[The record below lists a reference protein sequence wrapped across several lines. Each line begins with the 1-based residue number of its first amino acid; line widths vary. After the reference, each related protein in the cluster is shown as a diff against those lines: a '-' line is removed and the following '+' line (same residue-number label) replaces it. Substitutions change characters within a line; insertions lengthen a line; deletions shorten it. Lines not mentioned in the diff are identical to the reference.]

1 MILHIVPDEKFIDT
15 AYRSFEAANLD
26 NNEFVIIGK
35 KHLLRY
41 IKKTPIRFIER
52 REFGSKKFVDSLK
65 NYDMVCLHWMDD
77 AKMQLLAR
85 ADQSVKF
92 VWIGWGGDYYDLI
105 TGDTTKLL
113 KPKTLALSQKHRIQ
127 ASSLSLKSKIKQI
140 IKKII
145 YKKIEKQHIIN
156 RIDFFAPVLY
166 EDYELLLK
174 AIPDFKPHYLAW
186 NYGTLEDDMIKGFE
200 DHVISGKNILIGNS
214 ATYENNH
221 LDIFEYIR
229 PLNLDSR
236 KILAPLSYGDMQYR
250 DLVASEAKMHF
261 DEHFVSVEGFM
272 PISEYVSML
281 SSCSVAIMGH
291 LRQQALGN
299 IVIMIYLGAKV
310 FLDRHN
316 PVYLFFKK
324 HHTFIYALDEI
335 EAEIDN
341 ALTSEDIEFNR
352 KILRQ
357 HWSRETIHTKT
368 MNLIETVKQAQKV
381 HS

>member
-1 MILHIVPDEKFIDT
+1 MILHIVPDEKFIDA
-15 AYRSFEAANLD
+15 AYRSFEATNLD

-35 KHLLRY
+35 KHPLRY

-52 REFGSKKFVDSLK
+52 REFWSKKFVNSLK
-65 NYDMVCLHWMDD
+65 NYDIVCLHWMDD

-85 ADQSVKF
+85 VDKSVKF

-113 KPKTLALSQKHRIQ
+113 KPKTLTLFQKHRIQ
-127 ASSLSLKSKIKQI
+127 TSSLPLKSKVKQI
-140 IKKII
+140 IKRII

-166 EDYELLLK
+166 EDYKLLLK

-200 DHVISGKNILIGNS
+200 NHVISGSNILIGNS

-221 LDIFEYIR
+221 LDVFEHVKH
-229 PLNLDSR
+229 LNLGGR
-236 KILAPLSYGDMQYR
+236 QILAPLSYGDMLYR
-250 DLVASEAKMHF
+250 EFVTSEAKILF
-261 DEHFVSVEGFM
+261 GEQFVSIEGFM

-310 FLDRHN
+310 FLDKHN

-324 HHTFIYALDEI
+324 HHTLIYTLDEI
-335 EAEIDN
+335 EVEVDN
-341 ALTSEDIEFNR
+341 ALTSEEIEFNR
-352 KILRQ
+352 NILRQ
-357 HWSRETIHTKT
+357 HWGREAIHTKT

>member
-1 MILHIVPDEKFIDT
+1 MILHIVPDEKFIDA
-15 AYRSFEAANLD
+15 AYRSFEAANPD
-26 NNEFVIIGK
+26 NNEFVIIEK
-35 KHLLRY
+35 KHLLRF
-41 IKKTPIRFIER
+41 IKNTPIRFVEHT
-52 REFGSKKFVDSLK
+52 EFWSKQFVDSLK

-77 AKMQLLAR
+77 AKMQLLTR

-127 ASSLSLKSKIKQI
+127 VSSLPLKSKIKQI
-140 IKKII
+140 IKRII
-145 YKKIEKQHIIN
+145 YKKIEKQHIMN

-200 DHVISGKNILIGNS
+200 DHVISGNNILIGNS
-214 ATYENNH
+214 ASYENNH
-221 LDIFEYIR
+221 FDVFDHIKS
-229 PLNLDSR
+229 LNLGSR
-236 KILAPLSYGDMQYR
+236 KILSPLSYGDMQYR
-250 DLVASEAKMHF
+250 ELVASEAKMLF
-261 DEHFVSVEGFM
+261 GEQFVSVEGFM

-299 IVIMIYLGAKV
+299 IVIMIYLGAKI

-324 HHTFIYALDEI
+324 HHTFIYTLDEI
-335 EAEIDN
+335 EAEIDS
-341 ALTSEDIEFNR
+341 ALTSKEIEFNR
-352 KILRQ
+352 NILRQ
-357 HWSRETIHTKT
+357 HWSRETIYNKT
-368 MNLIETVKQAQKV
+368 MNLIETVKQSEKV
-381 HS
+381 TF